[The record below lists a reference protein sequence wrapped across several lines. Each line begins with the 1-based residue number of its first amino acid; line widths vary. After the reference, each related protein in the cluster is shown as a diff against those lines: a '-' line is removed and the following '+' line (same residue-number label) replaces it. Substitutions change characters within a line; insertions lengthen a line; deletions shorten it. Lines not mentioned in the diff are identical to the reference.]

1 MGGIKYLL
9 CKLFLMKIFSF
20 LFVILLFFF
29 NKIEKSQKNEI
40 KKLISH
46 SFLSENHFSL
56 KKKNIDG
63 GVR

>member
-1 MGGIKYLL
+1 
-9 CKLFLMKIFSF
+9 MKIFSF
-20 LFVILLFFF
+20 LFVILFK
-29 NKIEKSQKNEI
+29 KIEKKKSQKNEV